1 MDFIN
6 TCIRPMS
13 YNIYILDVNN
23 AAVRYEFLRARFKGV
38 QGNAAASDISFK
50 K

>member
-6 TCIRPMS
+6 TCIKSMS
-13 YNIYILDVNN
+13 YNIYILDVND
-23 AAVRYEFLRARFKGV
+23 AAVRYELLRARLKGV
-38 QGNAAASDISFK
+38 QGNAAHTDISFK